1 LTPGVVI
8 EGDVFSKCG
17 TGEVNWVTWRHS
29 PTDDPGYQDMKIEIY
44 KVGSVPTATGTY
56 AVTAADVEKVQFRS
70 PTVAVSWS
78 PVTGY
83 TQNVLPG
90 WGSLFVQ
97 FPWPGYAGKALY
109 GADSNGVGP
118 NQQWQ
123 VANTKANFHFKF
135 GDKGLY
141 GAPAMFSGHVP
152 QLNATWID
160 GLPAGQ
166 YEVRAFTTGYVQ
178 TKADGMTFEH
188 ITFNVPQVEWPGD
201 IFVPFDLRLSNYI
214 KKTVHFHDIP
224 GTLAEKPIPGQ
235 GSRQGPKDYRLM
247 YVELRDG
254 KNVIQAWKTEP
265 AFAGDLS
272 TDVYIRGFRASTMTT
287 WGLGG
292 QGRNYG
298 IISGTYQVRAYMWG
312 YVEQQFESVTVG
324 LCGSEIAISDHMYR
338 GVLFNVTFSSKD
350 WEHPT
355 ADKPWKYPDEYIYL
369 QIWKGGQQLTA
380 YGYNGIDARATG
392 DEWYKSGNWFTHD
405 GSQQPF
411 GVNQYVL
418 SSFRVKQGARVN
430 NKADGSVFPK
440 GLYKSWVDPSLTT
453 SDKSYVPLYYEG
465 EDAYH
470 GVNVE
475 NKYYYDADWKLYPT
489 SFESGRYDLVGMT
502 YGYVNQ
508 FDPLTKA
515 VKPFQVYATKGGLAN
530 IQIKLVV
537 GVQIPL
543 IIRFKHERVFEHL
556 RMNSTVRVRIFDDKD
571 SLVGEWLTSSSIN
584 GTSRV
589 ALGPSPWSPAVGNPY
604 GMPTNPDQVIWDLGA
619 AGDKGVI
626 VKGLPEN
633 QLPAG
638 SKAEML
644 KNILGPGYSF
654 MYDTV
659 NHRGESVNYV
669 PRSTMMLNLSICGL
683 PDPYATGSGAQWN
696 GRFGYNRAF
705 DVSPWVPGKYGAPGA
720 PYGING
726 DPWYMG
732 GYYVETEVV
741 PIGRE
746 VDNKHWRTGVTVPG
760 ATTGIAI
767 YDGWYPFVDGL
778 LYGESCTID
787 PRTGKL
793 YAWAMP
799 QNHLGHTL

>member
-1 LTPGVVI
+1 
-8 EGDVFSKCG
+8 
-17 TGEVNWVTWRHS
+17 
-29 PTDDPGYQDMKIEIY
+29 
-44 KVGSVPTATGTY
+44 
-56 AVTAADVEKVQFRS
+56 
-70 PTVAVSWS
+70 
-78 PVTGY
+78 
-83 TQNVLPG
+83 
-90 WGSLFVQ
+90 
-97 FPWPGYAGKALY
+97 
-109 GADSNGVGP
+109 
-118 NQQWQ
+118 
-123 VANTKANFHFKF
+123 
-135 GDKGLY
+135 
-141 GAPAMFSGHVP
+141 
-152 QLNATWID
+152 
-160 GLPAGQ
+160 
-166 YEVRAFTTGYVQ
+166 
-178 TKADGMTFEH
+178 
-188 ITFNVPQVEWPGD
+188 
-201 IFVPFDLRLSNYI
+201 
-214 KKTVHFHDIP
+214 
-224 GTLAEKPIPGQ
+224 
-235 GSRQGPKDYRLM
+235 
-247 YVELRDG
+247 
-254 KNVIQAWKTEP
+254 
-265 AFAGDLS
+265 
-272 TDVYIRGFRASTMTT
+272 
-287 WGLGG
+287 
-292 QGRNYG
+292 
-298 IISGTYQVRAYMWG
+298 
-312 YVEQQFESVTVG
+312 
-324 LCGSEIAISDHMYR
+324 MYR

-654 MYDTV
+654 MYDTF

-799 QNHLGHTL
+799 QNHLGPYQQRVHITLPGAHLGGESSGILELDHLGLAKGWAYSYTWCDDWRTTSWVMVQFSGAPGLLTYYTFDGSYLAYLPAGTWKMDVIPWLAGAKAPGYGSQSFTLAISEGQVGGYNVYLEETGVPVPEFPTAIVVLASALAAALSILRRRKK